1 VVGGFE
7 RRVGGGCQGSQ
18 GWATNDS
25 GDHSGSNRWSQSRAP
40 SAPMWRLGMQ
50 CEGLVRDPIRLA
62 ALVLMNQAGW
72 PSSLGM
78 EAEAPREPYSDVSVT
93 DGRREK
99 NGGGNAPTSGSQH
112 GERPTGLRALRPF
125 PFSLSPFRARDL
137 VVA

>member
-1 VVGGFE
+1 
-7 RRVGGGCQGSQ
+7 
-18 GWATNDS
+18 
-25 GDHSGSNRWSQSRAP
+25 
-40 SAPMWRLGMQ
+40 MWRLGMQ

-78 EAEAPREPYSDVSVT
+78 EAEAPREPYSDASVT

-99 NGGGNAPTSGSQH
+99 NGGGNAPTSGNQH

-125 PFSLSPFRARDL
+125 PFLPSSFRTRDL
-137 VVA
+137 AVS

>member
-1 VVGGFE
+1 
-7 RRVGGGCQGSQ
+7 
-18 GWATNDS
+18 
-25 GDHSGSNRWSQSRAP
+25 
-40 SAPMWRLGMQ
+40 MWRLGMQ

-72 PSSLGM
+72 PSGLGM

-125 PFSLSPFRARDL
+125 PFSVSPFRARDL
-137 VVA
+137 PVS